1 MYFTFAPAEQVQY
14 EQVYSPKEAAA
25 HWLIE
30 QALAEGFEKAAAE
43 KAAADKESQKKST
56 ATSNAAVHSEV
67 KKSNTE
73 KTTSKKRKQP
83 TVDKDASRSV
93 RRTCNN
99 RTALP
104 TSTQTVIE
112 QRTPLHVE
120 NETSESGGA
129 AKMSLDVT
137 GFAPNQI
144 KLSVENSVVSIKGE
158 RTNKLG
164 DKFVLDRKFR
174 LDKKTTQAEKVTAS
188 FDGGIL
194 EVTIPTKK
202 PEGAHRAIPIAVST
216 STAASVEASSD
227 DETSTSNSGK
237 DDKTATEK
245 TTRDADDSKKSE
257 EVNKSK
263 TAAEPK
269 EKK

>member
-1 MYFTFAPAEQVQY
+1 MGTATSSNQHSTMYFTFVPQQAYEP
-14 EQVYSPKEAAA
+14 EQVYSPSKEALAR
-25 HWLIE
+25 HLIE

-43 KAAADKESQKKST
+43 KESKKKPTASTTDAKKST
-56 ATSNAAVHSEV
+56 QVDKAT
-67 KKSNTE
+67 
-73 KTTSKKRKQP
+73 KKRKQP
-83 TVDKDASRSV
+83 TVNKDASTRSV

-104 TSTQTVIE
+104 TSTHTVIE

-120 NETSESGGA
+120 NETSKGGA

-137 GFAPNQI
+137 GFAPSDI

-174 LDKKTTQAEKVTAS
+174 LDKKTTQAEKAIAK
-188 FDGGIL
+188 FDDGIL

-202 PEGAHRAIPIAVST
+202 PEGAHRSIPIAVST
-216 STAASVEASSD
+216 TPASAKASA
-227 DETSTSNSGK
+227 DESNE
-237 DDKTATEK
+237 DEKTATEAK
-245 TTRDADDSKKSE
+245 SAPAATEEANDSKKTDE
-257 EVNKSK
+257 RD
-263 TAAEPK
+263 TAESK

>member
-1 MYFTFAPAEQVQY
+1 MG
-14 EQVYSPKEAAA
+14 KEAAA

-30 QALAEGFEKAAAE
+30 KALAEGFEKAAAE

-56 ATSNAAVHSEV
+56 ATSNAVVDSEV
-67 KKSNTE
+67 KKSNTA
-73 KTTSKKRKQP
+73 KTTSKKRKAP
-83 TVDKDASRSV
+83 TVNKDASTRSV
-93 RRTCNN
+93 RRTCND

-120 NETSESGGA
+120 NETPESGGA

-137 GFAPNQI
+137 GFSPNQI

-164 DKFVLDRKFR
+164 DTFVLNRKFR

-188 FDGGIL
+188 FDDGIL

-216 STAASVEASSD
+216 TSVEAPAA
-227 DETSTSNSGK
+227 DETKEDASADK
-237 DDKTATEK
+237 DKESATEK
-245 TTRDADDSKKSE
+245 ATADATQQTEKEDKIDES
-257 EVNKSK
+257 
-263 TAAEPK
+263 K
-269 EKK
+269 EKKQS

>member
-1 MYFTFAPAEQVQY
+1 M
-14 EQVYSPKEAAA
+14 
-25 HWLIE
+25 
-30 QALAEGFEKAAAE
+30 G
-43 KAAADKESQKKST
+43 
-56 ATSNAAVHSEV
+56 
-67 KKSNTE
+67 
-73 KTTSKKRKQP
+73 
-83 TVDKDASRSV
+83 
-93 RRTCNN
+93 NN

-104 TSTQTVIE
+104 TSTTQTVIE

-120 NETSESGGA
+120 NETPESGGA

-144 KLSVENSVVSIKGE
+144 KLSLENSVVSIKGE

-188 FDGGIL
+188 FDDGIL

-202 PEGAHRAIPIAVST
+202 PEGAHRSIPIAVST
-216 STAASVEASSD
+216 PSVEAKEDVSA
-227 DETSTSNSGK
+227 
-237 DDKTATEK
+237 DKVKESATEK
-245 TTRDADDSKKSE
+245 ATADASQQTEKEDRP
-257 EVNKSK
+257 
-263 TAAEPK
+263 AESK

>member
-14 EQVYSPKEAAA
+14 EQVYSPKEAAS

-43 KAAADKESQKKST
+43 KAAADKESQKKPT
-56 ATSNAAVHSEV
+56 ATSNAAVDNEV

-83 TVDKDASRSV
+83 TVDKDASTRSV

-99 RTALP
+99 RAALP
-104 TSTQTVIE
+104 TSTHVIE

-120 NETSESGGA
+120 NETSKGGA

-174 LDKKTTQAEKVTAS
+174 LDKKTTQAEKVTAK
-188 FDGGIL
+188 FDDGIL

-202 PEGAHRAIPIAVST
+202 PEGAHRTIPIAVST
-216 STAASVEASSD
+216 TATSVEAPTGDVKTSESEKAK
-227 DETSTSNSGK
+227 ETVV
-237 DDKTATEK
+237 
-245 TTRDADDSKKSE
+245 DANDSKKTDEADKKEDGDRTVES
-257 EVNKSK
+257 
-263 TAAEPK
+263 K

>member
-1 MYFTFAPAEQVQY
+1 M
-14 EQVYSPKEAAA
+14 
-25 HWLIE
+25 
-30 QALAEGFEKAAAE
+30 G
-43 KAAADKESQKKST
+43 DKNN
-56 ATSNAAVHSEV
+56 TS
-67 KKSNTE
+67 
-73 KTTSKKRKQP
+73 SKKRKAP
-83 TVDKDASRSV
+83 TVDKDASTRSV

-104 TSTQTVIE
+104 TSSTAIE

-120 NETSESGGA
+120 NETPENGGA

-144 KLSVENSVVSIKGE
+144 KLSMENSVVSIKGE

-188 FDGGIL
+188 FDDGIL

-202 PEGAHRAIPIAVST
+202 PEGAHRTIPIAVAT
-216 STAASVEASSD
+216 PSVEAPAA
-227 DETSTSNSGK
+227 
-237 DDKTATEK
+237 DKTKEDASADKDKESATEK
-245 TTRDADDSKKSE
+245 TTADASQQPEKED
-257 EVNKSK
+257 K
-263 TAAEPK
+263 TDESK

>member
-1 MYFTFAPAEQVQY
+1 M
-14 EQVYSPKEAAA
+14 
-25 HWLIE
+25 
-30 QALAEGFEKAAAE
+30 G
-43 KAAADKESQKKST
+43 DKNN
-56 ATSNAAVHSEV
+56 TS
-67 KKSNTE
+67 
-73 KTTSKKRKQP
+73 SKKRKAP
-83 TVDKDASRSV
+83 TVDKDASTRSV

-104 TSTQTVIE
+104 TSSTAIE

-120 NETSESGGA
+120 NETPENGGA

-144 KLSVENSVVSIKGE
+144 KLSMENSVVSIKGD

-188 FDGGIL
+188 FDDGIL

-202 PEGAHRAIPIAVST
+202 PEGAHRTIPIAVSPP
-216 STAASVEASSD
+216 SVEAPA
-227 DETSTSNSGK
+227 E
-237 DDKTATEK
+237 DDKT
-245 TTRDADDSKKSE
+245 D
-257 EVNKSK
+257 
-263 TAAEPK
+263 
-269 EKK
+269 

>member
-1 MYFTFAPAEQVQY
+1 MG
-14 EQVYSPKEAAA
+14 KEAAA

-30 QALAEGFEKAAAE
+30 KALAEGFEKAAAE

-56 ATSNAAVHSEV
+56 ATSNAVVDSEV
-67 KKSNTE
+67 KKSNTA
-73 KTTSKKRKQP
+73 KTTSKKRKAP
-83 TVDKDASRSV
+83 TVNKDASTRSV
-93 RRTCNN
+93 RRTCND

-120 NETSESGGA
+120 NETPESGGA

-164 DKFVLDRKFR
+164 DKFVLNRKFR
-174 LDKKTTQAEKVTAS
+174 LDKKTTVAEKVTAS
-188 FDGGIL
+188 FDDGIL

-202 PEGAHRAIPIAVST
+202 PEGAHRTIPIAVST
-216 STAASVEASSD
+216 TPASVKASA
-227 DETSTSNSGK
+227 DESNE
-237 DDKTATEK
+237 DEKTAKE
-245 TTRDADDSKKSE
+245 AKS
-257 EVNKSK
+257 
-263 TAAEPK
+263 
-269 EKK
+269 

>member
-1 MYFTFAPAEQVQY
+1 MGEQVH
-14 EQVYSPKEAAA
+14 SPSKEAVA

-30 QALAEGFEKAAAE
+30 KALAEGFEKAAAE
-43 KAAADKESQKKST
+43 KESKKKSKPT
-56 ATSNAAVHSEV
+56 WASTSNTDSDVR
-67 KKSNTE
+67 KSSTE
-73 KTTSKKRKQP
+73 YTTSKKRKAP
-83 TVDKDASRSV
+83 TVNKDASTRSV

-99 RTALP
+99 RAAMA
-104 TSTQTVIE
+104 TSTRTVIE

-120 NETSESGGA
+120 NETPESGGA

-144 KLSVENSVVSIKGE
+144 KLSLENSVVSIKGE

-188 FDGGIL
+188 FDDGIL

-202 PEGAHRAIPIAVST
+202 PEGAHRTIPIAVST
-216 STAASVEASSD
+216 TAPSVEAPAADKAKEVAS
-227 DETSTSNSGK
+227 EK
-237 DDKTATEK
+237 DKKAATEK
-245 TTRDADDSKKSE
+245 TTPDATQEADESKKSE
-257 EVNKSK
+257 EEDK
-263 TAAEPK
+263 TDESK

>member
-1 MYFTFAPAEQVQY
+1 MYFTFVPQQAYEP
-14 EQVYSPKEAAA
+14 EQVYSPKESAA

-30 QALAEGFEKAAAE
+30 QALAEGFEKAAAAE
-43 KAAADKESQKKST
+43 KESKKKSKSTTSST
-56 ATSNAAVHSEV
+56 AVDSDA
-67 KKSNTE
+67 KKSSTE
-73 KTTSKKRKQP
+73 KTNATKKRKAP
-83 TVDKDASRSV
+83 TVDKDASTRSV

-99 RTALP
+99 RAALP

-120 NETSESGGA
+120 NETAKSGA

-137 GFAPNQI
+137 GFAPEQI

-174 LDKKTTQAEKVTAS
+174 LDKKTTVAEKVTAS
-188 FDGGIL
+188 FDDGIL

-202 PEGAHRAIPIAVST
+202 PEGAHRTIPIAVST
-216 STAASVEASSD
+216 TPASVED
-227 DETSTSNSGK
+227 K
-237 DDKTATEK
+237 DTATETK
-245 TTRDADDSKKSE
+245 GTADVATQHDQDVDDSKKSE
-257 EVNKSK
+257 ED
-263 TAAEPK
+263 AAESK